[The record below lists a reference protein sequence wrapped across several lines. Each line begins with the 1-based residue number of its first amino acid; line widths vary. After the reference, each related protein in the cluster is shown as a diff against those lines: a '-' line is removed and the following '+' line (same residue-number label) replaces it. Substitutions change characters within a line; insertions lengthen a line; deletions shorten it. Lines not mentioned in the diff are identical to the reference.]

1 MSEDNQMAA
10 NGAGEQA
17 QAQLVLQ
24 KIYVKDASF
33 EAPSA
38 PQIFQEEISPQ
49 LQLNMNQKVTALAQ
63 DVYEVELTLTL
74 T

>member
-1 MSEDNQMAA
+1 MSEENQMAA

-38 PQIFQEEISPQ
+38 PQIFQEEISRSCSS
-49 LQLNMNQKVTALAQ
+49 T
-63 DVYEVELTLTL
+63 
-74 T
+74 